1 MFSMQI
7 YYDLKNLINLVY
19 NDNNYIFFSESKY
32 YQKYFIEFI
41 KKFKCKDNLI
51 YLSNDPGDIIELDNI
66 KSLVIKNTFILNIA
80 MSIIQANVVF
90 MTMTDLNFNEIK
102 KSKFVKKYIY
112 IFHSPMSINKIY
124 TATAFKCYDEI
135 YSIGEYQYN
144 DLLKLNIDKKKIKK
158 IGYFYFDYLQKNL
171 LKINKKKKETILIA
185 PSWNLNKKNFLTIY
199 SFQLIK
205 NLIDDKEYKIIF
217 RPHPEHY
224 KRNKSELNK
233 IIKHFSSESDFI
245 LDISNDNLKAL
256 SSSDILITDNS
267 GIFIE
272 FLFVINKPV
281 IFFDKFD
288 KVHNR
293 EYTIENDNS
302 FENIL
307 KKKFCTNYKNPDFS
321 NIKQYVSLS
330 KKKLLDKNLEIKKYI
345 EKNIY
350 NFGSASSE
358 AIKFFKD

>member
-1 MFSMQI
+1 M
-7 YYDLKNLINLVY
+7 
-19 NDNNYIFFSESKY
+19 
-32 YQKYFIEFI
+32 
-41 KKFKCKDNLI
+41 
-51 YLSNDPGDIIELDNI
+51 
-66 KSLVIKNTFILNIA
+66 
-80 MSIIQANVVF
+80 
-90 MTMTDLNFNEIK
+90 
-102 KSKFVKKYIY
+102 
-112 IFHSPMSINKIY
+112 
-124 TATAFKCYDEI
+124 
-135 YSIGEYQYN
+135 
-144 DLLKLNIDKKKIKK
+144 
-158 IGYFYFDYLQKNL
+158 
-171 LKINKKKKETILIA
+171 
-185 PSWNLNKKNFLTIY
+185 TIY

-233 IIKHFSSESDFI
+233 IIKHFSSESDFV

-330 KKKLLDKNLEIKKYI
+330 KKKA
-345 EKNIY
+345 
-350 NFGSASSE
+350 FG
-358 AIKFFKD
+358 